1 MNSYYRSDTE
11 VSATTVSSNSLV
23 MPLNPLAKLKNKF
36 RTNIEVKKTLVNDV
50 YVFFTVSKLQMSN
63 EYLLV

>member
-23 MPLNPLAKLKNKF
+23 MPLNPLTKLKYKL

-50 YVFFTVSKLQMSN
+50 YAFFTVSKLQMSN